1 MTAAVAVAAPKA
13 AHVGLLRLYR
23 AELRWI
29 YRRPRTL
36 VVLGLLALIP
46 AVIAIGLTIG
56 QSTGNGPGNGGDALL
71 TSAAGNALVL
81 PIATLIVSLNLM
93 LPLTSAMSAADALAG
108 ELSHGTLRGWLLAP
122 VSRIICGGTSR
133 PAGKIGDRILSSRL
147 R

>member
-1 MTAAVAVAAPKA
+1 VTDPRPTPERALPKGSKQSREKIRRGDGMTAAVVTATPKA
-13 AHVGLLRLYR
+13 AHVSLLRLYR

-71 TSAAGNALVL
+71 TS
-81 PIATLIVSLNLM
+81 
-93 LPLTSAMSAADALAG
+93 
-108 ELSHGTLRGWLLAP
+108 
-122 VSRIICGGTSR
+122 
-133 PAGKIGDRILSSRL
+133 
-147 R
+147 